1 MIGPA
6 KVLVYLLPASGFLL
20 ISLQPALPRYEYHHL
35 VQIYDHSCR
44 DPSIVCPSS
53 GPPVRTPHVH

>member
-20 ISLQPALPRYEYHHL
+20 ISSQPVLPRCEYHRL
-35 VQIYDHSCR
+35 VQIYDDLCR
-44 DPSIVCPSS
+44 DPTIVFPSS
-53 GPPVRTPHVH
+53 GPLVCTPQVH